1 MVAASWLLTCTL
13 SMTSSYRHYLPLGA
27 IEISALKPGTHIVR
41 HCGPTNHRLRLHLGI
56 KVPPL
61 AAIKVGDVP
70 ARSWEEGKVMVM
82 DDSFEHEVWNNNTK
96 ETRYAHTCAHVRT
109 DACVVIYTVWGLTST
124 RARNGW
130 HRTRRVGEAWCLETS
145 RVLCLCKP
153 YKSCYM
159 LTFFLGR

>member
-1 MVAASWLLTCTL
+1 MAPPPVFFSRVGSTLPHGCCLVVADVHSFDDVII
-13 SMTSSYRHYLPLGA
+13 YRHYLPLGA

-109 DACVVIYTVWGLTST
+109 DA
-124 RARNGW
+124 
-130 HRTRRVGEAWCLETS
+130 
-145 RVLCLCKP
+145 
-153 YKSCYM
+153 
-159 LTFFLGR
+159 